1 MIWCEEKVFIS
12 FSFFFFYL
20 FFFPFPFFFF
30 FYLYL
35 NYFFCSSSSK
45 KQNLQLELC
54 VEKLFPREA
63 VGALKS
69 SNMRGFREC
78 VPTYEG
84 ARAVVSN
91 VSDQTPVEWLIISD
105 ISISMEPVTAIDWG
119 IKVVCGREGPV
130 QRYRKRNIRSTVKQ
144 KLTTSH
150 RYSNFVD
157 VVEVGQ
163 EYWIEVD

>member
-1 MIWCEEKVFIS
+1 MKKKFL
-12 FSFFFFYL
+12 FLFLFFFFIFSFSL
-20 FFFPFPFFFF
+20 FLFFFF

-91 VSDQTPVEWLIISD
+91 VSDQTPVE
-105 ISISMEPVTAIDWG
+105 
-119 IKVVCGREGPV
+119 
-130 QRYRKRNIRSTVKQ
+130 
-144 KLTTSH
+144 
-150 RYSNFVD
+150 
-157 VVEVGQ
+157 
-163 EYWIEVD
+163 